1 VTDENGGDRAAHCGF
16 LGITLRTPASSA
28 AATCGTHLCWT
39 TFEGSNTM
47 PLNAQQRFAMHV
59 GLKQALGDKV
69 ADMLI
74 DNLSG
79 GDFEPIDNRLSVVES
94 RLATVDTRLDRVE
107 QRLEKVEDKLDSHF
121 RWTIG
126 MMVTTILAVVIMGVQ
141 LNMAIASIPR

>member
-1 VTDENGGDRAAHCGF
+1 
-16 LGITLRTPASSA
+16 
-28 AATCGTHLCWT
+28 
-39 TFEGSNTM
+39 M

>member
-1 VTDENGGDRAAHCGF
+1 
-16 LGITLRTPASSA
+16 
-28 AATCGTHLCWT
+28 
-39 TFEGSNTM
+39 M

-59 GLKQALGDKV
+59 GLKQALGDEV

-79 GDFEPIDNRLSVVES
+79 GDFERIENRLSGVESSLATVDQRLDKVES
-94 RLATVDTRLDRVE
+94 RLDNVERRLDNVDTRLDNIERRLDKVE
-107 QRLEKVEDKLDSHF
+107 QRLDKVEAKLDSHF

>member
-59 GLKQALGDKV
+59 GLKQALGDEV